1 MSMFAQKL
9 ARPVAASEAAF
20 PAPMRASQS
29 RLGTILDLVH
39 LARLSRGDR
48 ALEMQLLGQFDRQA
62 VVAGARLRAA
72 ADSEAGFSVLRILA
86 ATARIVG
93 AFAVAAACDGYLA
106 ALKDGLPARDR
117 LQALDAVEGEINIA
131 RAAIYALLPQ
141 EGR

>member
-1 MSMFAQKL
+1 
-9 ARPVAASEAAF
+9 
-20 PAPMRASQS
+20 
-29 RLGTILDLVH
+29 
-39 LARLSRGDR
+39 
-48 ALEMQLLGQFDRQA
+48 MQLLGQFDRQA

-93 AFAVAAACDGYLA
+93 AFAVAAACDGYLT

-117 LQALDAVEGEINIA
+117 LQALDAVEEEINIA